1 MDKNQINNYDDDN
14 YESDMVGG
22 IAQIFGILETWAV
35 GYRLK
40 FNTLDP
46 ISLFGPASATLGE
59 RRSNEGDEIWS
70 VAEPVHLT
78 SMPMPAWPASWTHSP
93 SIHPRLDQP

>member
-1 MDKNQINNYDDDN
+1 ML
-14 YESDMVGG
+14 GR
-22 IAQIFGILETWAV
+22 IAQIVGILETWAV

-40 FNTLDP
+40 FNSLDH
-46 ISLFGPASATLGE
+46 ISLFGPAGATLGE

-78 SMPMPAWPASWTHSP
+78 SMPLPAWPASWTRSS
-93 SIHPRLDQP
+93 SIRPRLDQPR